1 MKKKTKHR
9 EWVKTAAIVFLAVM
23 LVLTFFSRTI
33 LNRSLAEVATQRLTS
48 GTITARI
55 RGTGTVQ
62 ANEVFE
68 LTLKQDR
75 EIRSVPIV
83 EGQEIKTGDVL
94 FLLEGEG
101 DEEIKAAEEELR
113 KLNLQYDQ
121 ALIQASSTGYASQ
134 NYAIQVAREKLDD
147 AIAERDALY
156 ITDGDIQAA
165 GDAVN
170 SAQAYANE
178 CQAAVDRT
186 QQEMALYGLP
196 GQDAAG
202 VAALTDSLNQ
212 QLSSTRTEI
221 VNTSNQIETNR
232 LLYGTYYDTLE
243 QQAYEQ
249 IMATA
254 EYIALTTD
262 EERAA
267 YLQQKLPVYLPYAAE
282 QYKDAEGDDAKYY
295 EAYNAI
301 QASLTQLASLQ
312 QTETLLEE
320 QLANAQ
326 QYQQQLAPLLSAQE
340 TLSAAQQSLSSAQ
353 AHLEALISQQANY
366 NTACS
371 TVKSLQQSL
380 QSQILSLQTQQAAD
394 ARTGRLQALQIG
406 ELLTQIER
414 QEEKIGELREN
425 AVRGEVVSP
434 VDGIVKGIHFS
445 PGQTAPAGA
454 SLATVELPAKGY
466 HLQFSVTAEQ
476 ASMVNIGS
484 EARVSNYFWGD
495 AITASLDKLLP
506 DPEDP
511 MEKKLL
517 VFRLYGDGL
526 SSGATLSL
534 TVAQKSAQYDLLAP
548 NSAVRSDA
556 NGSFV
561 LVLREK
567 HSALGTRYTARRVD
581 VTVLA
586 QDDTHTAVRGGLE
599 INDFVITTSSKPIS
613 NGSMVKMASGS

>member
-1 MKKKTKHR
+1 MKEKTKHR
-9 EWVKTAAIVFLAVM
+9 EWVKTAAIIFLALM

-33 LNRSLAEVATQRLTS
+33 MNRSLAEVATQRLTS

-62 ANEVFE
+62 ANEMFE
-68 LTLKQDR
+68 LTLKQER
-75 EIRSVPIV
+75 EIRSVSIV
-83 EGQEIKTGDVL
+83 EGQEIKVGDVL

-121 ALIQASSTGYASQ
+121 AVIQATSTGYASQ
-134 NYAIQVAREKLDD
+134 NYAIQVAQEKLND

-156 ITDGDIQAA
+156 ITDSDIQAA
-165 GDAVN
+165 RDTVN
-170 SAQAYANE
+170 TAQAYVNE
-178 CQAAVDRT
+178 CQAAVDQV
-186 QQEMALYGLP
+186 QQEMAQLGLP
-196 GQDAAG
+196 GQDAASII
-202 VAALTDSLNQ
+202 ALVDSLDQ
-212 QLSSTRTEI
+212 QLSATQTEI
-221 VNTSNQIETNR
+221 TNTSHQIETKR
-232 LLYGTYYDTLE
+232 LIYGTYYDTLE

-254 EYIALTTD
+254 EYMTLTTD

-267 YLQQKLPVYLPYAAE
+267 YLQEKLPVYLPFVAE

-312 QTETLLEE
+312 QTETLLVDQLSNAE
-320 QLANAQ
+320 Q
-326 QYQQQLAPLLSAQE
+326 YYQQLAPLVSAQE
-340 TLSAAQQSLSSAQ
+340 TLSTAQQSLSTAQ
-353 AHLEALISQQANY
+353 AHLEALISQQTKY
-366 NTACS
+366 NAACS

-380 QSQILSLQTQQAAD
+380 QSQIISLQTQQAAD
-394 ARTGRLQALQIG
+394 ARTSQLQELQIG
-406 ELLTQIER
+406 EIINQINR
-414 QEEKIGELREN
+414 QEEKIEELKEN
-425 AVRGEVVSP
+425 AVRGEVIST

-454 SLATVELPAKGY
+454 SLVTIEIPAKGY
-466 HLQFSVTAEQ
+466 NLQFSVSSEQ

-484 EARVSNYFWGD
+484 EATVSNYFWGN
-495 AITASLDKLLP
+495 AITASLDKILP

-517 VFRLYGDGL
+517 VFRLYGDDL

-534 TVAQKSAQYDLLAP
+534 TVAQKSAQYDLLVP

-567 HSALGTRYTARRVD
+567 NSALGTRYTAQRID
-581 VTVLA
+581 VTILA
-586 QDDTHTAVRGGLE
+586 QDDTYTAVRGGLE
-599 INDFVITTSSKPIS
+599 INDFAITTSSKPIS
-613 NGSMVKMASGS
+613 NGSMVKMAS

>member
-1 MKKKTKHR
+1 MKEKTKHR
-9 EWVKTAAIVFLAVM
+9 EWVKTAAIIFLALM

-33 LNRSLAEVATQRLTS
+33 MNRSLAEVATQRLTS

-62 ANEVFE
+62 ANEMFE
-68 LTLKQDR
+68 LTLKQER
-75 EIRSVPIV
+75 EIRSVSIV
-83 EGQEIKTGDVL
+83 EGQEIKVGDVL

-121 ALIQASSTGYASQ
+121 AVIQATSTGYASQ
-134 NYAIQVAREKLDD
+134 NYAIQVAQEKLND

-156 ITDGDIQAA
+156 ITDSDIQAA
-165 GDAVN
+165 RDTVN
-170 SAQAYANE
+170 TAQAYVNE
-178 CQAAVDRT
+178 CQAAVDQV
-186 QQEMALYGLP
+186 QQEMAQLGLP
-196 GQDAAG
+196 GQDAASII
-202 VAALTDSLNQ
+202 ALVDSLNQ
-212 QLSSTRTEI
+212 QLSTTRTEI
-221 VNTSNQIETNR
+221 TNTSNQVETNR
-232 LLYGTYYDTLE
+232 LIYGTYYDTLE

-254 EYIALTTD
+254 EYMTLTTD

-267 YLQQKLPVYLPYAAE
+267 YLQEKLPVYLPFVAE

-312 QTETLLEE
+312 QTETLLVDQLSNAE
-320 QLANAQ
+320 Q
-326 QYQQQLAPLLSAQE
+326 YYQQLAPLVSAQE
-340 TLSAAQQSLSSAQ
+340 TLSAAQQSLSTAQ
-353 AHLEALISQQANY
+353 AHLEALISQQTKY
-366 NTACS
+366 NAACS

-380 QSQILSLQTQQAAD
+380 QSQIISLQTQQAAD
-394 ARTGRLQALQIG
+394 ARTSQLQELQIG
-406 ELLTQIER
+406 EIINQINR
-414 QEEKIGELREN
+414 QEEKIEELKEN
-425 AVRGEVVSP
+425 AVRGEVIST

-454 SLATVELPAKGY
+454 SLVTIEIPAKGY
-466 HLQFSVTAEQ
+466 NLYFSVSSEQ

-484 EARVSNYFWGD
+484 EATVSNFFWGN
-495 AITASLDKLLP
+495 AITASLDKILP

-517 VFRLYGDGL
+517 VFRLYGDDL

-534 TVAQKSAQYDLLAP
+534 TVAQKSAQYDLLVP

-567 HSALGTRYTARRVD
+567 NSALGTRYTAQRID
-581 VTVLA
+581 VTILA
-586 QDDTHTAVRGGLE
+586 QDDTYTAVRGGLE

-613 NGSMVKMASGS
+613 NGSMVKMAN